1 MQQLTDW
8 ATKQDEERES
18 LRTDIFAQVSATIE
32 DAERVADKYKP
43 STTVYLNHST
53 TLSWVSLEQFDS
65 LSRTYNRSFPMKMT
79 YVCTCEWL
87 VNAILL
93 LSCSL
98 LLLLSEILGVL
109 RTNSAKILTWSLLR
123 ACF

>member
-1 MQQLTDW
+1 MMQQLTDW

-79 YVCTCEWL
+79 YVCTCE
-87 VNAILL
+87 
-93 LSCSL
+93 
-98 LLLLSEILGVL
+98 
-109 RTNSAKILTWSLLR
+109 
-123 ACF
+123 